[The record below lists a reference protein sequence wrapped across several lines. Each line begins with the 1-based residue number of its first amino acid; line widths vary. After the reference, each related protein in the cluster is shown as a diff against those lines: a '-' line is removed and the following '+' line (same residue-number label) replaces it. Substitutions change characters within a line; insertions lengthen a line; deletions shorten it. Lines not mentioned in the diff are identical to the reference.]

1 VSLLVGYD
9 AGMFVLVAILWN
21 EGVLQMKAFEM
32 IERRI
37 SVRSY
42 TAAAVSEE
50 LKQTI
55 EELCQSVGPGP
66 FGAALR
72 FKLLSFEP
80 LSKEELRRLGTYGMI
95 KGARLYLLS
104 AVKDGKGAMEDLGY
118 CMEKIILEITALGLG
133 TCWMA
138 GTFKRSAFAEKMDLA
153 SGELLPAITPLGYAM
168 EEMSAADRMIRSGA
182 GSNRRKPWSALF
194 FEEDGKTPLTEES
207 AGLYSQAL
215 EAVRLGPS
223 ASNRQPWRLIRDNQ
237 GLYHLFLSENKIY
250 NRMLGKIRIQ
260 NIDMGIAMS
269 HFELVAR
276 DLGLEGTWNVKGKA
290 ATYPGLQYVATW
302 QV

>member
-1 VSLLVGYD
+1 
-9 AGMFVLVAILWN
+9 MN
-21 EGVLQMKAFEM
+21 AFEI

-50 LKQTI
+50 LKLTI
-55 EELCQSVGPGP
+55 EERCRNLGSGP
-66 FGAALR
+66 FGATLR
-72 FKLLSFEP
+72 FRLLSFEP

-95 KGARLYLLS
+95 KGARLYLLG
-104 AVKDGKGAMEDLGY
+104 AVKEGKGALEDLGY
-118 CMEKIILEITALGLG
+118 CMEKIILEATALGLG
-133 TCWMA
+133 TCWLG
-138 GTFKRSAFAEKMDLA
+138 GTFKRSAFAEKMELA
-153 SGELLPAITPLGYAM
+153 AGELLPAITPLGYPL
-168 EEMSAADRMIRSGA
+168 EEMSTADRMIRSGA
-182 GSNRRKPWSALF
+182 GSNRRKPWPALF
-194 FEEDGKTPLTEES
+194 YEADGKTALTETS
-207 AGLYSQAL
+207 AGPYSQAL

-223 ASNRQPWRLIRDNQ
+223 ASNRQPWRLIRDKQ
-237 GLYHLFLSENKIY
+237 GLYHLYLSENKIY

-276 DLGLEGTWNVKGKA
+276 DLGLEGKWEVKSQA
-290 ATYPGLQYVATW
+290 TTYPGLQYVATW

>member
-1 VSLLVGYD
+1 
-9 AGMFVLVAILWN
+9 M
-21 EGVLQMKAFEM
+21 QMKAFEV
-32 IERRI
+32 IEKRV

-42 TAAAVSEE
+42 TAAPVSEE
-50 LKQTI
+50 LKQAI
-55 EELCQSVGPGP
+55 EEFCQGVGPGP

-95 KGARLYLLS
+95 KGARLYLLG
-104 AVKDGKGAMEDLGY
+104 AVKEGKGAMEDLGY
-118 CMEKIILEITALGLG
+118 CMEKIILQITALGLG

-138 GTFKRSAFAEKMDLA
+138 GTFKRSAFAEKMDLG
-153 SGELLPAITPLGYAM
+153 SNELLPAITPLGYALQ
-168 EEMSAADRMIRSGA
+168 EMSTADRMVRAGA

-194 FEEDGKTPLTEES
+194 YEADGKTPLTADS
-207 AGLYSQAL
+207 AGPYSQAL

-223 ASNRQPWRLIRDNQ
+223 ASNRQPWRLIRDDQ

-276 DLGLEGTWNVKGKA
+276 DLGLEGAWSVKSRA

>member
-1 VSLLVGYD
+1 
-9 AGMFVLVAILWN
+9 
-21 EGVLQMKAFEM
+21 MKAFEM
-32 IERRI
+32 IERRL

-42 TAAAVSEE
+42 TAEAVSEE
-50 LKQTI
+50 PKLAI
-55 EELCQSVGPGP
+55 EELCRNFGLGP
-66 FGAALR
+66 FGVTLR
-72 FKLLSFEP
+72 FRLLSFEP

-95 KGARLYLLS
+95 KGARLYLLG
-104 AVKDGKGAMEDLGY
+104 AVKEGKGALEDLGY
-118 CMEKIILEITALGLG
+118 CMEKIILEATALGLG
-133 TCWMA
+133 TCWLG
-138 GTFKRSAFAEKMDLA
+138 GTFKRSAFAEKIDLA
-153 SGELLPAITPLGYAM
+153 ADELLPAITPIGHPLK
-168 EEMSAADRMIRSGA
+168 EMTTADRMIRSGA

-194 FEEDGKTPLTEES
+194 YEADGKTALTEAS

-237 GLYHLFLSENKIY
+237 GLYHLYLSENKIY

-276 DLGLEGTWNVKGKA
+276 DLGLEGMWNVKGKA

>member
-1 VSLLVGYD
+1 
-9 AGMFVLVAILWN
+9 
-21 EGVLQMKAFEM
+21 MKAFEI

-50 LKQTI
+50 SKLAI
-55 EELCQSVGPGP
+55 EEICRNVGLGP
-66 FGAALR
+66 FGATLR
-72 FKLLSFEP
+72 FSLLSLEP

-95 KGARLYLLS
+95 KGARLYLLG
-104 AVKDGKGAMEDLGY
+104 AVKEEKGALEDLGF
-118 CMEKIILEITALGLG
+118 CMEKIILEVTALGLG
-133 TCWMA
+133 TCWLG
-138 GTFKRSAFAEKMDLA
+138 GTFKRSAFAKKIELA
-153 SGELLPAITPLGYAM
+153 TGELLPAITPLGYPL
-168 EEMSAADRMIRSGA
+168 EEMSTADRMIRSGA

-194 FEEDGKTPLTEES
+194 YEADGKTALTEAS

-237 GLYHLFLSENKIY
+237 GLYHLYLSENKIY
-250 NRMLGKIRIQ
+250 NRMMGKIRIQ

-276 DLGLEGTWNVKGKA
+276 DLGLEGKWNVKGKA